1 MHPFLNIAD
10 RAARL
15 AGKTIL
21 DGLHRL
27 DRLRMQQKQDNRGVV
42 TEIDLKAEKIIISTI
57 QEAYPNHGIFAEA
70 SQLTV
75 INTLG
80 LLIRSTE
87 PVTMSMIF
95 HILRS
100 QLLLKT
106 TKKTALNMPL
116 SMTPY
121 VKKPLLPHEGK
132 VLI

>member
-57 QEAYPNHGIFAEA
+57 QEAYPNHGIFA
-70 SQLTV
+70 S
-75 INTLG
+75 
-80 LLIRSTE
+80 RC
-87 PVTMSMIF
+87 
-95 HILRS
+95 
-100 QLLLKT
+100 
-106 TKKTALNMPL
+106 
-116 SMTPY
+116 
-121 VKKPLLPHEGK
+121 
-132 VLI
+132 